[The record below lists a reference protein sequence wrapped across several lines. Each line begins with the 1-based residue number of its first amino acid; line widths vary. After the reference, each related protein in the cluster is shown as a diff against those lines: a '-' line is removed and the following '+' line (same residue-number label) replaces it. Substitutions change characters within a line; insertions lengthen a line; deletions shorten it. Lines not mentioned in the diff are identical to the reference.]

1 MGSDDPATPL
11 LGIYLEKTV
20 IQKDICI
27 PVFTAALFTIDR
39 TWKQPMSINRG
50 MNKGDAVHT
59 YNGVLLCHKKQQNC
73 ATSEMRMNLEA
84 VIDSEV
90 RKKKNNDRIINAYM
104 WHLEKW
110 YR

>member
-1 MGSDDPATPL
+1 MGSDDPAIPL

-20 IQKDICI
+20 IQKDTCM
-27 PVFTAALFTIDR
+27 PVFTAALFTTDG

-73 ATSEMRMNLEA
+73 ATCRDEDEPTGCHRQ
-84 VIDSEV
+84 
-90 RKKKNNDRIINAYM
+90 
-104 WHLEKW
+104 
-110 YR
+110 